1 MKITKKRLQEIIL
14 EEMKMRE
21 DQFGAGAPQYDEDP
35 FSSMNP
41 PGVKVPRKGDKQED
55 PIQKRLNDIVDRM
68 RRTLSTQLQTI
79 DDPNEVIPFT
89 VELMELLR
97 ELNPDLTNSE
107 MDRVITMLRTKTLPD
122 AQRSLKQGTQYE
134 YFLDTEVGASA
145 RQTLQK
151 RLHARAGSART
162 NKELK

>member
-14 EEMKMRE
+14 EEMKMIE
-21 DQFGAGAPQYDEDP
+21 SAQFGARGGSERIDP
-35 FSSMNP
+35 MSSMNP
-41 PGVKVPRKGDKQED
+41 PGVKLPRKDDKEQED

-68 RRTLSTQLQTI
+68 RRSLSTQLQTI

-122 AQRSLKQGTQYE
+122 AQRALKQGT
-134 YFLDTEVGASA
+134 
-145 RQTLQK
+145 
-151 RLHARAGSART
+151 
-162 NKELK
+162 